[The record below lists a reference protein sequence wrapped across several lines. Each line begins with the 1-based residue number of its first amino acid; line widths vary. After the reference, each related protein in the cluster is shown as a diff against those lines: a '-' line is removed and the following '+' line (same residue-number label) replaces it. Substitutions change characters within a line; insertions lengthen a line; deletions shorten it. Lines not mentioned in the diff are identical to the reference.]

1 MTTRCVGAR
10 LSMVLWLSV
19 VTSSA
24 AKEVLPSL
32 NPELAYHSV
41 VDKFC
46 IQGHSM
52 RIYRIGGRIDLER
65 IKHKLASVI
74 PVGSIVEIEDDY
86 LLAQW
91 GNPTASRLISLWS
104 VAPDQVEGVYSVLA
118 AEKMNRDPIEPHD
131 CFANAP
137 PPRSIIDW
145 LSPRL
150 GLLRLVSIVDQSHD
164 KPAYIALYSSWLGPN
179 ALLDSVKAAM
189 KENGWIINVGHTG
202 IPSPSITRTIHAA
215 KGNTQIDLNVFYVQG
230 TSVMYMIA
238 R

>member
-1 MTTRCVGAR
+1 MTTRCVGACV
-10 LSMVLWLSV
+10 SMVLWLSV

-32 NPELAYHSV
+32 SPELAYHSV

-52 RIYRIGGRIDLER
+52 RIYRIDGRIDLER
-65 IKHKLASVI
+65 VKHKLASVI
-74 PVGSIVEIEDDY
+74 PVGAIVEIEDDY
-86 LLAQW
+86 LLVQW
-91 GNPTASRLISLWS
+91 GNPTASRLIGLWS
-104 VAPDQVEGVYSVLA
+104 VAPDQVEGVYSVLVT
-118 AEKMNRDPIEPHD
+118 EKLNRSPVEAHD

-145 LSPRL
+145 FSPGL
-150 GLLRLVSIVDQSHD
+150 GLLTLVSIVDQSHD

-189 KENGWIINVGHTG
+189 KANGWIINVGHTG
-202 IPSPSITRTIHAA
+202 TPTPSITRTIHAA
-215 KGNTQIDLNVFYVQG
+215 KGNTQIDLNVFSVRG